1 MKSHA
6 AAFLHPPPWM
16 LIVFLAALSIP
27 WLGSRYETFLATQ
40 IAIYALFAVSLNLLL
55 GTTGLVSFGHVAYFG
70 IGAYVCGIL
79 MKTYAMPFLLA
90 LSAAAFGAAGFALVF
105 GYFCVRLTRIYFAML
120 TLAFSQ
126 IVWAIC
132 FKWNDV
138 TGGDQGLPDVPYPDL
153 HWMSAIPGL
162 VDLRIA
168 DRFYV
173 LTLVV
178 VILSLAAMQRIIG
191 SPFGRILTMI
201 RENPEARRLRRRR
214 RPLVPA
220 RRLRRRRRLRRDCR
234 CVVRH
239 LQPRRLRR
247 LHVLAEIGRG
257 IDYDHPR
264 RHPIFLG
271 AGCRRRGARPAQPG
285 NHFLHR
291 VLAASSRRD
300 PDHPAVRLPG
310 RHRWRDCDRPRPAR
324 SSHLGARGCLRC
336 VGLSKSF
343 AGFSAVTQVNLT
355 VTEGQIAAV
364 IGPNGAGKTTLFN
377 LITGHLRP
385 TAGRVVVY
393 GRDVTGVSPHRIC
406 RFGIGRSF
414 QHTNIFPKLTV
425 FENVQA
431 ALLVHRGIGRN
442 FWSRSASLAREES
455 ARLLASIGLARHAQ
469 AVAGT
474 LAYGNQ
480 KQLELGIALGAIPK
494 SCCSTSRPPA
504 CRRSRHTRRSC
515 SWSASPANAS

>member
-201 RENPEARRLRRRR
+201 RENPERAAFVGVDVRSYQLAAFVVAGGFGGIAGALFGIFNRGVFADYMYWPKSAEVMIMTILGGIQYFWGPVVGAAALVLLNQEITSYTEYW
-214 RPLVPA
+214 PLVLGVILIILLFAFP
-220 RRLRRRRRLRRDCR
+220 
-234 CVVRH
+234 
-239 LQPRRLRR
+239 
-247 LHVLAEIGRG
+247 GG
-257 IDYDHPR
+257 I
-264 RHPIFLG
+264 
-271 AGCRRRGARPAQPG
+271 
-285 NHFLHR
+285 
-291 VLAASSRRD
+291 
-300 PDHPAVRLPG
+300 
-310 RHRWRDCDRPRPAR
+310 
-324 SSHLGARGCLRC
+324 
-336 VGLSKSF
+336 VG
-343 AGFSAVTQVNLT
+343 G
-355 VTEGQIAAV
+355 IA
-364 IGPNGAGKTTLFN
+364 T
-377 LITGHLRP
+377 
-385 TAGRVVVY
+385 
-393 GRDVTGVSPHRIC
+393 
-406 RFGIGRSF
+406 
-414 QHTNIFPKLTV
+414 
-425 FENVQA
+425 
-431 ALLVHRGIGRN
+431 
-442 FWSRSASLAREES
+442 
-455 ARLLASIGLARHAQ
+455 GLAR
-469 AVAGT
+469 
-474 LAYGNQ
+474 LD
-480 KQLELGIALGAIPK
+480 
-494 SCCSTSRPPA
+494 
-504 CRRSRHTRRSC
+504 RRIWWR
-515 SWSASPANAS
+515 ADA

>member
-201 RENPEARRLRRRR
+201 RENPERAAFVGVDVRSYQLAAFVVAGGFGGIAGALFGIFNRGVFADYMYWPKSAEVMIMTILGGIQYFWGPVVGAAALVLLNQEITSYTEYW
-214 RPLVPA
+214 PLVLGVILIILLFAFP
-220 RRLRRRRRLRRDCR
+220 
-234 CVVRH
+234 
-239 LQPRRLRR
+239 
-247 LHVLAEIGRG
+247 GG
-257 IDYDHPR
+257 I
-264 RHPIFLG
+264 
-271 AGCRRRGARPAQPG
+271 
-285 NHFLHR
+285 
-291 VLAASSRRD
+291 
-300 PDHPAVRLPG
+300 
-310 RHRWRDCDRPRPAR
+310 
-324 SSHLGARGCLRC
+324 
-336 VGLSKSF
+336 VG
-343 AGFSAVTQVNLT
+343 G
-355 VTEGQIAAV
+355 IA
-364 IGPNGAGKTTLFN
+364 T
-377 LITGHLRP
+377 
-385 TAGRVVVY
+385 
-393 GRDVTGVSPHRIC
+393 
-406 RFGIGRSF
+406 
-414 QHTNIFPKLTV
+414 
-425 FENVQA
+425 
-431 ALLVHRGIGRN
+431 
-442 FWSRSASLAREES
+442 
-455 ARLLASIGLARHAQ
+455 GLAR
-469 AVAGT
+469 
-474 LAYGNQ
+474 LD
-480 KQLELGIALGAIPK
+480 
-494 SCCSTSRPPA
+494 
-504 CRRSRHTRRSC
+504 RRIWGR
-515 SWSASPANAS
+515 ADA

>member
-6 AAFLHPPPWM
+6 AAFLHHPPWM

-201 RENPEARRLRRRR
+201 RENPERAAFVGVDVRSYQLAAFVVAGGFGGIAGALFGIFNRGVFADYVYWPKSAEVMIMTILGGIQYFWGPVVGAAALVLLNQEITSYTEYW
-214 RPLVPA
+214 PLVLGVILLILLFAFP
-220 RRLRRRRRLRRDCR
+220 
-234 CVVRH
+234 
-239 LQPRRLRR
+239 
-247 LHVLAEIGRG
+247 GG
-257 IDYDHPR
+257 I
-264 RHPIFLG
+264 
-271 AGCRRRGARPAQPG
+271 
-285 NHFLHR
+285 
-291 VLAASSRRD
+291 
-300 PDHPAVRLPG
+300 
-310 RHRWRDCDRPRPAR
+310 
-324 SSHLGARGCLRC
+324 
-336 VGLSKSF
+336 VG
-343 AGFSAVTQVNLT
+343 G
-355 VTEGQIAAV
+355 IA
-364 IGPNGAGKTTLFN
+364 T
-377 LITGHLRP
+377 
-385 TAGRVVVY
+385 
-393 GRDVTGVSPHRIC
+393 
-406 RFGIGRSF
+406 
-414 QHTNIFPKLTV
+414 
-425 FENVQA
+425 
-431 ALLVHRGIGRN
+431 
-442 FWSRSASLAREES
+442 
-455 ARLLASIGLARHAQ
+455 GLAR
-469 AVAGT
+469 
-474 LAYGNQ
+474 LD
-480 KQLELGIALGAIPK
+480 
-494 SCCSTSRPPA
+494 
-504 CRRSRHTRRSC
+504 RRIWGR
-515 SWSASPANAS
+515 ADA

>member
-201 RENPEARRLRRRR
+201 RENPERAAFVGVDVRSYQLAAFVVAGGFGGIAGALFGIFNRGVFADYMYWPKSAEVLIMTILGGIQYFWGPVVGAAALVLLNQEITSYTEYW
-214 RPLVPA
+214 PLVLGTILLILLFAFPGG
-220 RRLRRRRRLRRDCR
+220 
-234 CVVRH
+234 VV
-239 LQPRRLRR
+239 
-247 LHVLAEIGRG
+247 GG
-257 IDYDHPR
+257 I
-264 RHPIFLG
+264 
-271 AGCRRRGARPAQPG
+271 A
-285 NHFLHR
+285 
-291 VLAASSRRD
+291 
-300 PDHPAVRLPG
+300 
-310 RHRWRDCDRPRPAR
+310 
-324 SSHLGARGCLRC
+324 
-336 VGLSKSF
+336 
-343 AGFSAVTQVNLT
+343 T
-355 VTEGQIAAV
+355 
-364 IGPNGAGKTTLFN
+364 
-377 LITGHLRP
+377 
-385 TAGRVVVY
+385 
-393 GRDVTGVSPHRIC
+393 
-406 RFGIGRSF
+406 
-414 QHTNIFPKLTV
+414 
-425 FENVQA
+425 
-431 ALLVHRGIGRN
+431 
-442 FWSRSASLAREES
+442 
-455 ARLLASIGLARHAQ
+455 GLAW
-469 AVAGT
+469 
-474 LAYGNQ
+474 LD
-480 KQLELGIALGAIPK
+480 
-494 SCCSTSRPPA
+494 
-504 CRRSRHTRRSC
+504 RRIWGR
-515 SWSASPANAS
+515 ADA

>member
-201 RENPEARRLRRRR
+201 RENPERAAFVGVDVRSYQLAAFVVAGGFGGIAGALFGIFNRGVFADYMYWPKSAEVMIMTILGGIQYFWGPVVGAAALVLLNQEITSYTEYW
-214 RPLVPA
+214 PLVLGVILLILLFAFP
-220 RRLRRRRRLRRDCR
+220 
-234 CVVRH
+234 
-239 LQPRRLRR
+239 
-247 LHVLAEIGRG
+247 GG
-257 IDYDHPR
+257 I
-264 RHPIFLG
+264 
-271 AGCRRRGARPAQPG
+271 
-285 NHFLHR
+285 
-291 VLAASSRRD
+291 
-300 PDHPAVRLPG
+300 
-310 RHRWRDCDRPRPAR
+310 
-324 SSHLGARGCLRC
+324 
-336 VGLSKSF
+336 VG
-343 AGFSAVTQVNLT
+343 G
-355 VTEGQIAAV
+355 IA
-364 IGPNGAGKTTLFN
+364 T
-377 LITGHLRP
+377 
-385 TAGRVVVY
+385 
-393 GRDVTGVSPHRIC
+393 
-406 RFGIGRSF
+406 
-414 QHTNIFPKLTV
+414 
-425 FENVQA
+425 
-431 ALLVHRGIGRN
+431 
-442 FWSRSASLAREES
+442 
-455 ARLLASIGLARHAQ
+455 GLAR
-469 AVAGT
+469 
-474 LAYGNQ
+474 LD
-480 KQLELGIALGAIPK
+480 
-494 SCCSTSRPPA
+494 
-504 CRRSRHTRRSC
+504 RRIWGR
-515 SWSASPANAS
+515 ADA